1 MNAVDRVGRLP
12 NRMPGLY
19 HGLKLGA
26 GWSDSCC
33 VIAFAATEWFVLSA
47 IAFVGVLSC
56 VRMLAAEV
64 FKETQFHQLK
74 VRAAWLKIKH
84 LRAMRALQEPTGVDI
99 VDDEELTGVDIVEE
113 GVPIDSVDV
122 ESPVQEPVP
131 AAA

>member
-1 MNAVDRVGRLP
+1 
-12 NRMPGLY
+12 MPGLY
-19 HGLKLGA
+19 HSLKLRA
-26 GWSDSCC
+26 GWSDSGW
-33 VIAFAATEWFVLSA
+33 VNTFTATEWFVLGA

-64 FKETQFHQLK
+64 FKETQVHDLK

-84 LRAMRALQEPTGVDI
+84 LREMRSMQEPTGVDI

-113 GVPIDSVDV
+113 GVPVDSVEVGVPV
-122 ESPVQEPVP
+122 EELVP

>member
-1 MNAVDRVGRLP
+1 MYR
-12 NRMPGLY
+12 LY
-19 HGLKLGA
+19 HTLKLGA
-26 GWSDSCC
+26 WWSDPSC
-33 VIAFAATEWFVLSA
+33 VSAFTGTEWFVLGA

-56 VRMLAAEV
+56 VRMLAAEAL
-64 FKETQFHQLK
+64 KETQVHELK

-99 VDDEELTGVDIVEE
+99 IDDEELTGVDIVEE

-122 ESPVQEPVP
+122 ESPDQEPVP